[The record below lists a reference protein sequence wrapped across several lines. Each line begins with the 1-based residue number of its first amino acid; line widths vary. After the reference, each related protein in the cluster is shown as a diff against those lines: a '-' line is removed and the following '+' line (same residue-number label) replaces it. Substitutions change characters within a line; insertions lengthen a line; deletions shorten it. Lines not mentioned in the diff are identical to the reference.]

1 MKCGKVLYGAACFM
15 LGAALFGGG
24 AAYAAGVMAER
35 SANTV
40 YVDGQRVELE
50 AYLING
56 NNYVKLRDVG
66 QAVGFNVYWNGTVQI
81 QSDTPYTGEAPAT
94 TPATTSAPQEQT
106 TPATSAAPDESAD
119 ANPAIFTG
127 NYTREAYNAIRQT
140 VTTGADSALV
150 AMSGGT
156 WDAMQEVIAAI
167 GEWPAYHLKAKDGKA
182 YFKSQYSDTYQAA
195 ADYCK
200 PFIDSLAG
208 KSDTDKAKTI
218 AFYVCDRLTYATNA
232 FSGPNTV
239 LTSDAVSKGNCMA
252 YAHNFMFLC
261 NMADIPCVFVHS
273 ADHQWNEVY
282 VGGEWRSVDLTGTDV
297 GYDSAKPERAT
308 VFFTKQDMQGASYQ
322 QAQPMLTMIAKEVL
336 VPGSTK

>member
-1 MKCGKVLYGAACFM
+1 MKCGKILYGAACFM
-15 LGAALFGGG
+15 LGAAVFGGG
-24 AAYAAGVMAER
+24 VAYAAGVLAEK
-35 SANTV
+35 SPCVV
-40 YVDGQRVELE
+40 YVDGKLTELD
-50 AYLING
+50 AYLIDG
-56 NNYVKLRDVG
+56 SNYVKLRDIG
-66 QAVGFNVYWNGTVQI
+66 KATDSFNVYWDGTVQI
-81 QSDTPYTGEAPAT
+81 ESGKHYTGEAPA
-94 TPATTSAPQEQT
+94 SAPAPQT
-106 TPATSAAPDESAD
+106 PTEVNTDASAD

-150 AMSGGT
+150 AMSDGT

>member
-1 MKCGKVLYGAACFM
+1 MKCGKILYGAACFM

-24 AAYAAGVMAER
+24 VAYAAGVLAEK
-35 SANTV
+35 SPCVV
-40 YVDGQRVELE
+40 YVDGKLTELD
-50 AYLING
+50 AYLIDG
-56 NNYVKLRDVG
+56 SNYVKLRDIG
-66 QAVGFNVYWNGTVQI
+66 KATDSFNVFWDGTVQI
-81 QSDTPYTGEAPAT
+81 ESGQHYTGEAPAS
-94 TPATTSAPQEQT
+94 TPAPQEQT
-106 TPATSAAPDESAD
+106 TPATSAAPNESTD

-150 AMSGGT
+150 AMSDGT

-167 GEWPAYHLKAKDGKA
+167 GEWPAYHLTAKDGKA

-195 ADYCK
+195 ADYCN

-208 KSDTDKAKTI
+208 KSDTDKAKAI
-218 AFYVCDRLTYATNA
+218 AFYVCDRLTYSANA

>member
-1 MKCGKVLYGAACFM
+1 MKCGKILYGAACFM
-15 LGAALFGGG
+15 LGAAVFGGG
-24 AAYAAGVMAER
+24 VAYAAGVLAEK
-35 SANTV
+35 SPCVV
-40 YVDGQRVELE
+40 YVDGKLTELD
-50 AYLING
+50 AYLIDG
-56 NNYVKLRDVG
+56 SNYVKLRDIG
-66 QAVGFNVYWNGTVQI
+66 KATDSFNVFWDGTVQI
-81 QSDTPYTGEAPAT
+81 ESGQHYTGKAPAS
-94 TPATTSAPQEQT
+94 TPAPQEQT

-150 AMSGGT
+150 AMSDGT

-208 KSDTDKAKTI
+208 KSEADKVREI
-218 AFYVCDRLTYATNA
+218 AFYVCDRLTYDAATL
-232 FSGPNTV
+232 SSPRTV
-239 LTSDAVSKGNCMA
+239 LVSDAVSRGNCMS